1 MRIWA
6 GLVHPLWLA
15 PALTLTVV
23 LLVAHVALP
32 QAPTTLGDD
41 AFALSAWRTA
51 AAMTVPAG
59 PLWARLGLLDL
70 ARSPWLRPL
79 LALLA
84 LGLILR
90 LSERLRL
97 AWTTRRLTPPTQALP
112 LTVVRDETIALTRPT
127 PSLAERMA
135 SWPGRAHLETGAD
148 GLEQWQGDRH
158 QRWTWAAAGLEAGW
172 LLVVAA
178 LWLNLRLGWQVDGLV
193 LEPGAG
199 VSPLP
204 QGHLS
209 LSLDSQATTLT
220 LCCPTATAPVT
231 ARRLG
236 RPTLWVRVGPVYP
249 ALTLTATAAGEPL
262 LLQAVEQGG
271 AATSTLTLR
280 FPQERAERGVAVPA
294 RNWFLRLVAL
304 DNETYSLQ
312 VVDAANNLL
321 LTETL
326 SGATTLVVA
335 DVTLQLQPT
344 RAVAAA
350 VMARPGVIVLA
361 PALFLVII
369 GSVARVRFPY
379 LRLGVRQNAYG
390 LTLRW
395 QGQQG
400 ARPTPLA
407 CRQLVTADG
416 ASPPASI

>member
-1 MRIWA
+1 MRLWA
-6 GLVHPLWLA
+6 GLAHPLWLA
-15 PALTLTVV
+15 PALALTVV
-23 LLVAHVALP
+23 LLAVHIVLP

-59 PLWARLGLLDL
+59 PLWARLGWLDL
-70 ARSPWLRPL
+70 ARSPWLQPL
-79 LALLA
+79 LVLLA

-90 LSERLRL
+90 LSDRLRL
-97 AWTTRRLTPPTQALP
+97 AWTTRRLEPPTQALP
-112 LTVVRDETIALTRPT
+112 LTVVRDETITLTGPT
-127 PSLAERMA
+127 SSLAERMA
-135 SWPGRAHLETGAD
+135 AWPGRAHLETGAD

-193 LEPGAG
+193 LEPGVG

-209 LSLDSQATTLT
+209 LRLDPQATTLT
-220 LCCPTATAPVT
+220 LCCPTATAPIT
-231 ARRLG
+231 ANRLG
-236 RPTLWVRVGPVYP
+236 RPTLWVRLGPGYP

-271 AATSTLTLR
+271 AATTTLILR
-280 FPQERAERGVAVPA
+280 FPQERAERGVVIPA

-304 DNETYSLQ
+304 DDKTYSLQ
-312 VVDAANNLL
+312 VVDAANTPL

-326 SGATTLVVA
+326 TDATTLAVA

-350 VMARPGVIVLA
+350 VIARPGLILLA
-361 PALFLVII
+361 PALLLMIA
-369 GSVARVRFPY
+369 GGVARARFPY
-379 LRLGVRQNAYG
+379 LRLGVRQNTCG
-390 LTLRW
+390 LALRW
-395 QGQQG
+395 QGQNG

>member
-6 GLVHPLWLA
+6 GLVHPLWLV
-15 PALTLTVV
+15 PALALTVV
-23 LLVAHVALP
+23 LLVVHGVLP
-32 QAPTTLGDD
+32 QAPTPLGHDP
-41 AFALSAWRTA
+41 FALSAWRTA
-51 AAMTVPAG
+51 TATTVPAG
-59 PLWARLGLLDL
+59 SLWARLGLFDL
-70 ARSPWLRPL
+70 ARSPWLQPL
-79 LALLA
+79 LALPA

-97 AWTTRRLTPPTQALP
+97 AWTTRRLAPPTQALP
-112 LTVVRDETIALTRPT
+112 LTVIRDETIILTGPT

-135 SWPGRAHLETGAD
+135 TWPGRAYLETGAD

-158 QRWTWAAAGLEAGW
+158 QRWTWTAACLEAGG
-172 LLVVAA
+172 LLLVAA

-193 LEPGAG
+193 LEPGAE
-199 VSPLP
+199 VSPISVS
-204 QGHLS
+204 HLR
-209 LSLDSQATTLT
+209 LSLDPQATTLT
-220 LCCPTATAPVT
+220 LCCPSATASIT

-271 AATSTLTLR
+271 AATTTLTLR

-304 DNETYSLQ
+304 DDETYSLQ

-326 SGATTLVVA
+326 TGATALAVA

-350 VMARPGVIVLA
+350 VVARPGVILLA
-361 PALFLVII
+361 PALILLIV
-369 GSVARVRFPY
+369 GGVARARFPY
-379 LRLGVRQNAYG
+379 LRLGLRRNAHG
-390 LTLRW
+390 LALRW
-395 QGQQG
+395 QGQHG
-400 ARPTPLA
+400 ARPTPSA
-407 CRQLVTADG
+407 CRQLVTSDG
-416 ASPPASI
+416 ASPATRV